1 MRNLRNPQMELGEI
15 RIEDIELDLKS
26 RDDIPALLLGLQ
38 FLYSDE
44 TFRGRLF
51 ALMDE
56 SMLPGI
62 DRKVG
67 RPGMEMWRIVVMGVV
82 KQGLGCD
89 FDRLHELVN
98 EHRTLRR
105 FLGHSQV
112 WDEHRY
118 QYQTL
123 VDNVSLLRPELLVEV
138 NQLIV
143 ESGHAVARKKPGEP
157 LRGRCD
163 SFVVETDVHY
173 PTDVSLLWDAMRCVL
188 RETGRAAT
196 DNTVCGWRQWKHL
209 TRSVRRLFH
218 RVRSTR
224 RADPQRVEAYLG
236 RCHELVVRVEATLP
250 ELVAQGVDAW
260 RIEAIEGYLAHAK
273 RQMDQSERRL
283 VRGETI
289 PHEEKVFSIFEPH
302 TRWISKGKAGCP
314 VELGVP
320 VCIVEDHYGL
330 ILHHEVMWEGSDV
343 DYAVAMVEGAQERF
357 PALRA
362 VSFDSGFH
370 SPENRVRLDELLDH
384 NVLPK
389 KGYLN
394 RAERERAQGEE
405 FVAMRRQH
413 PAVESAINNLEHRGL
428 DRVLSYGADGF
439 ARAVALSVVAFNL
452 HRIGLLLRRR
462 ARRRRAA

>member
-1 MRNLRNPQMELGEI
+1 MRTIRNPQMELGEI
-15 RIEDIELDLKS
+15 RIEDIELDRKS

-38 FLYSDE
+38 HLYSDE
-44 TFRGRLF
+44 TFRVRLF

-56 SMLPGI
+56 YMLPGI
-62 DRKVG
+62 DRKVR
-67 RPGMEMWRIVVMGVV
+67 RPGMEMWRILVMGVV

-123 VDNVSLLRPELLVEV
+123 VDNVSLLRPELLVAV
-138 NQLIV
+138 SHLLV

-173 PTDVSLLWDAMRCVL
+173 PTDVNLLWDAMRCVL

-196 DNTVCGWRQWKHL
+196 DHAVGGWRQWKHL

-224 RADPQRVEAYLG
+224 RAEAQRVEAYLE
-236 RCHELVVRVEATLP
+236 RCHELIVRVEATLP
-250 ELVAQGVDAW
+250 ELIAQGVDAW
-260 RIEAIEGYLAHAK
+260 RIEVIEGYLAHAK
-273 RQMDQSERRL
+273 RQSDQVERRL
-283 VRGETI
+283 LRGETI

-320 VCIVEDHYGL
+320 VCASADI
-330 ILHHEVMWEGSDV
+330 SP
-343 DYAVAMVEGAQERF
+343 
-357 PALRA
+357 PAP
-362 VSFDSGFH
+362 SC
-370 SPENRVRLDELLDH
+370 SP
-384 NVLPK
+384 
-389 KGYLN
+389 
-394 RAERERAQGEE
+394 
-405 FVAMRRQH
+405 MM
-413 PAVESAINNLEHRGL
+413 
-428 DRVLSYGADGF
+428 
-439 ARAVALSVVAFNL
+439 
-452 HRIGLLLRRR
+452 
-462 ARRRRAA
+462 